1 MRDQSLAL
9 SRSSS
14 PAWPGWVFSA
24 GAGSDSGCSTKRPPS
39 QKTGFTASSI
49 YEVEYA
55 VQLARSDP
63 DRARNAAA
71 NWKKAVKQIKKKNH
85 KSRNSIR
92 RCGSSVAT
100 ISVAAVRASGRPAA
114 GHLVPAFAPVAG
126 QASDLVGRPGF
137 AGCLGLDCSCVS
149 SFGLMGTQGP
159 IAPRTRWFHLVVN
172 YIWRDAPNV
181 T

>member
-55 VQLARSDP
+55 VQLALIRPRPCSQCGGELEESCKT
-63 DRARNAAA
+63 NQ
-71 NWKKAVKQIKKKNH
+71 KE
-85 KSRNSIR
+85 KS
-92 RCGSSVAT
+92 
-100 ISVAAVRASGRPAA
+100 
-114 GHLVPAFAPVAG
+114 
-126 QASDLVGRPGF
+126 
-137 AGCLGLDCSCVS
+137 
-149 SFGLMGTQGP
+149 
-159 IAPRTRWFHLVVN
+159 
-172 YIWRDAPNV
+172 
-181 T
+181 